1 MTAPLKPSELPSEIA
16 GQSLAA
22 SGGSGLFDA
31 PLTTR
36 FNFLSL
42 GAGVQSSALALM
54 AVRGEVGPMPDAAIF
69 ADTGAEPAAVYR
81 WLDWLEKQLP
91 YPVRRVTAGNLTE
104 ESLRVRTSAKSGL
117 TYLGHNVPAYT
128 LNSDGSAGN
137 YRRQCTDKH
146 KITPLVREVD
156 ALRGDDEATVWIGI
170 SWDEMQRMR
179 DSQRKGVQH
188 RWPLIERR
196 LTRQKCVEWM
206 EANGY
211 PKPPRSACVYCPYH
225 SDREW
230 RRLRDEDAASWQAA
244 IEYEQRLQAAAASV
258 PRLDGVPYLH
268 PSRVPLA
275 QVNLTDPD
283 ANQGQLWNTMQNE
296 CAGMCGV

>member
-1 MTAPLKPSELPSEIA
+1 MAAGCLLIRIGLP
-16 GQSLAA
+16 
-22 SGGSGLFDA
+22 
-31 PLTTR
+31 P
-36 FNFLSL
+36 
-42 GAGVQSSALALM
+42 
-54 AVRGEVGPMPDAAIF
+54 
-69 ADTGAEPAAVYR
+69 
-81 WLDWLEKQLP
+81 
-91 YPVRRVTAGNLTE
+91 
-104 ESLRVRTSAKSGL
+104 
-117 TYLGHNVPAYT
+117 
-128 LNSDGSAGN
+128 
-137 YRRQCTDKH
+137 
-146 KITPLVREVD
+146 PLVREVD
-156 ALRGDDEATVWIGI
+156 ALRGDDDATVWIGI

-206 EANGY
+206 ESNGY

-230 RRLRDEDAASWQAA
+230 RRLRDEDAESWQAA
-244 IEYEQRLQAAAASV
+244 IEYEQRLQVAAASV

-275 QVNLTDPD
+275 QVNLTDPE